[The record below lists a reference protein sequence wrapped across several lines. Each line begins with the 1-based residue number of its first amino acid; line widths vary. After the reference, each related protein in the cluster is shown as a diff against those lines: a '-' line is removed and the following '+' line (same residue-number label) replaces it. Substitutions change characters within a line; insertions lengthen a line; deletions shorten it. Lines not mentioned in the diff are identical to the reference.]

1 MHLKALEQSTVWHA
15 VIGFVVVQPSH
26 AQALVPG
33 LTVFGKQFVDEQ
45 LILCTKR
52 SLSTNLVLRSH
63 EVSVNQMPCNS
74 LPDD

>member
-1 MHLKALEQSTVWHA
+1 MWHP
-15 VIGFVVVQPSH
+15 VIGFLVVHSSH

-33 LTVFGKQFVDEQ
+33 LTVFGKQLVDQE

-52 SLSTNLVLRSH
+52 SLSTFLLLQSH
-63 EVSVNQMPCNS
+63 EVSLNKMPCNP